1 MLIIPLGLCWK
12 IVLSFSWP
20 RYASIFLQR
29 GPRRIGSVYKK
40 AIYKQYTDASYSQ
53 EIPKPTWLGY
63 LGPIL
68 RAEVHDVIIVH
79 LKNFASRRSPC
90 ILTVSSMRRTQK
102 VKPIS
107 LSFTSYI
114 FKIFY
119 YLCWLPSVSTRRT
132 VSRRNLRHSE
142 EGWRGSTGWKVH
154 LHLDCEA
161 RLCSSKGWCQLPDLG
176 LPLPRQRFTRHFLW
190 AYWSPS
196 HL

>member
-1 MLIIPLGLCWK
+1 MFNGQNTFKGVFSMIYNGFREVVFPWIGNLFANFILLKKCTIIPLGLYWK

-79 LKNFASRRSPC
+79 LKNFASRRYSMHPHGVFYAKDSEGKTYFSLVHFFYISN
-90 ILTVSSMRRTQK
+90 ILLLLVLTSS
-102 VKPIS
+102 
-107 LSFTSYI
+107 
-114 FKIFY
+114 
-119 YLCWLPSVSTRRT
+119 C
-132 VSRRNLRHSE
+132 
-142 EGWRGSTGWKVH
+142 
-154 LHLDCEA
+154 LH
-161 RLCSSKGWCQLPDLG
+161 
-176 LPLPRQRFTRHFLW
+176 
-190 AYWSPS
+190 
-196 HL
+196 